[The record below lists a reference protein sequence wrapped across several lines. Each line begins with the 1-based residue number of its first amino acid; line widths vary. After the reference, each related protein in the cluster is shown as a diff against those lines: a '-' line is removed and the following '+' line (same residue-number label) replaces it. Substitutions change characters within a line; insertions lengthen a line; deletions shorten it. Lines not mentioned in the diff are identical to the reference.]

1 MHFAWKMA
9 FLAKTGRH
17 WKSMAWSGRSMRASG
32 GVCRRDP
39 HCHSSFGCLVRCQY
53 TVAVPAPEYFRG
65 VPEYYRIQRLRGSW
79 KVRYV
84 SKLSATQKYSGMKM
98 KKKRHI
104 FDRNIK
110 RSLRVFEF
118 IWICFAHFCLKRL
131 RTPAKKKK
139 TQIDSK
145 MTQRDPD
152 MVQNVPKR
160 PQKCPNDFQNCF
172 KTTSKWSQ
180 IRIGE
185 SVRREKVP
193 NIRTKISKSGQRG
206 SKIVQKAG
214 RCV

>member
-98 KKKRHI
+98 KKKRYI

-110 RSLRVFEF
+110 RSLRVFAF
-118 IWICFAHFCLKRL
+118 ICISFAHFCLKRL
-131 RTPAKKKK
+131 RTPAKKKRPK
-139 TQIDSK
+139 STQKWHNVILIWSK
-145 MTQRDPD
+145 MF
-152 MVQNVPKR
+152 
-160 PQKCPNDFQNCF
+160 PNDPKSAQM
-172 KTTSKWSQ
+172 TSKMQ
-180 IRIGE
+180 FHAF
-185 SVRREKVP
+185 P
-193 NIRTKISKSGQRG
+193 MHFG
-206 SKIVQKAG
+206 SLPPSAPVG
-214 RCV
+214 RLLPRQ